1 MPVHNWEQIKL
12 MEPRKKHLAQMLAGY
27 VERKRDQRR
36 TVSSLTAD
44 IGQFLANVKYE
55 DLPHEVLP
63 MVRDAFT
70 DTVAVV
76 MVGLDQPVTEI
87 VRQTLV
93 EPSGTPEARACV
105 SDRLVSA
112 PGAALLAGAIAHSLD
127 YDDQS
132 MSGHPSAVLVP
143 AILAEAEVLGS
154 TGKEM
159 ATAYVAGY
167 EVWCE
172 LWRRDRNYH
181 AKGWHPTSVFGSM
194 AVAAAGAVLHR
205 LPAERAAAAVAIG
218 GSYAGGLFSNFG
230 SMMKGYHAGMAAR
243 FGLEAAR
250 LAAAGMSAGKDAIE
264 NQQGFL
270 MAFSTDRTPDLT
282 SEAKLGKEWYL
293 PKHKL
298 QFKLHPTC
306 YFLHRSF
313 NGTVKM
319 LAGRQINPD
328 DVESVEVRMGRNQ
341 VRVLVYPQ
349 PQNRWEAEFS
359 GQHGIAAAVI
369 LGKMGVPELA
379 DEVVLRPD
387 FQAFYPKVKLI
398 PIDDVD
404 ERDPVFSSYESVK
417 LTLRSGEVIESGP
430 IRSVPGSADEPLTT
444 EQLWG
449 KFRECTA
456 LTHSESD
463 ARELFDTL
471 QRIDSLPSV
480 NELPTRVGL
489 FESNFASN
497 VH

>member
-1 MPVHNWEQIKL
+1 M
-12 MEPRKKHLAQMLAGY
+12 
-27 VERKRDQRR
+27 
-36 TVSSLTAD
+36 SSLTAD
-44 IGQFLANVKYE
+44 IGQFLANVKFQ
-55 DLPHEVLP
+55 DLPPEVLP

-76 MVGLDQPVTEI
+76 MVGIDQPVTEI

-93 EPSGTPEARACV
+93 EPSGIGESRACL

-112 PGAALLAGAIAHSLD
+112 PSAALLAGAIAHSLD

-154 TGKEM
+154 TGEEM
-159 ATAYVAGY
+159 VTAYVAGY

-172 LWRRDRNYH
+172 LWRRDRQYH
-181 AKGWHPTSVFGSM
+181 AKGWHPTSVFGVM
-194 AVAAAGAVLHR
+194 AVAAAGAVLR
-205 LPAERAAAAVAIG
+205 KLPAEKAAAAVAIA
-218 GSYAGGLFSNFG
+218 GSYAGGIFSNFG

-243 FGLEAAR
+243 FGLEASR
-250 LAAAGMSAGKDAIE
+250 LAAAGMSAGLDAME
-264 NQQGFL
+264 NRQGFL
-270 MAFSTDRTPDLT
+270 MAFSTDRQPDLT
-282 SEAKLGKEWYL
+282 SESKLGKEWYL

-313 NGTVKM
+313 NGTLRM
-319 LAGRQINPD
+319 LEGRKIDPAE
-328 DVESVEVRMGRNQ
+328 VESVEVRMGRSQ
-341 VRVLVYPQ
+341 VTVLVYEQ

-359 GQHGIAAAVI
+359 GQYGIAAAVI

-387 FQAFYPKVKLI
+387 LQAFYPKVKLI
-398 PIDDVD
+398 PVDEVD
-404 ERDPVFSSYESVK
+404 ERDPVFSPSESVK
-417 LTLRSGEVIESGP
+417 MTLFSGEVIESGP
-430 IRSVPGSADEPLTT
+430 ILSVPGQADEPLTR

-456 LTHSESD
+456 KTHSDDE
-463 ARELFDTL
+463 ARELFDAL
-471 QRIDSLPSV
+471 QRIDSLPSAQA
-480 NELPTRVGL
+480 LPTRVGL
-489 FESNFASN
+489 FESRLVGN
-497 VH
+497 VQ